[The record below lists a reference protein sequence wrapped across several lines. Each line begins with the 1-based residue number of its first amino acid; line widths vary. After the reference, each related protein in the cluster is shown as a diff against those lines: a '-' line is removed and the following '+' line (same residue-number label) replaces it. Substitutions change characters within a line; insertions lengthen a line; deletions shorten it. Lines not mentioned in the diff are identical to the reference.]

1 MADCI
6 FCMIAEGKIPS
17 SKIYESDT
25 VYAFL
30 DLNPVH
36 KGHTLIIPK
45 KHAKDLLRLPPEL
58 GRDVVDAMQ
67 KVGRAVMEATGA
79 DGFNVVQNNGRAA
92 GQEVEHVHWHVIPRF
107 DGDGLAFW
115 PQTKY
120 ESMEAMNAM
129 AERIRARIV

>member
-17 SKIYESDT
+17 SKVYESDT

-36 KGHTLIIPK
+36 KGHALVIPK

-58 GRDVVDAMQ
+58 GRDLVEAMQ
-67 KVGRAVMEATGA
+67 KLGRAVMEATGA

>member
-36 KGHTLIIPK
+36 KGHALVIPK
-45 KHAKDLLRLPPEL
+45 KHAKDLLRLSPEL
-58 GRDVVDAMQ
+58 GCDLVLAMQ

-79 DGFNVVQNNGRAA
+79 DGFNVIQNNGHAA
-92 GQEVEHVHWHVIPRF
+92 GQEVEHVHWHIIPRF
-107 DGDGLAFW
+107 DGDGLKFW
-115 PQTKY
+115 AQTKY

-129 AERIRARIV
+129 AEQIRAKIV

>member
-36 KGHTLIIPK
+36 KGHTLVIPK

-58 GRDVVDAMQ
+58 GCDLVLAMQ

-79 DGFNVVQNNGRAA
+79 DGFNVIQNNGRAA
-92 GQEVEHVHWHVIPRF
+92 GQEVEHVHWHIIPRF
-107 DGDGLAFW
+107 DGDGLKFW
-115 PQTKY
+115 AQTKY

-129 AERIRARIV
+129 AEQIRAKIV